1 MLTRNEIID
10 WLQAEDA
17 TELFREADN
26 LRQQQA
32 GDPVFFRGIIEF
44 SNYCA
49 GKCAY
54 CGISA
59 LNQKAQRYRM
69 PVEEVVELALKID
82 AMGIN
87 TVVLQSGEDPH
98 FSTPEM
104 LQVITGIRKHSNM
117 AMTLSMGELPDG
129 DYQRLHDAGADR
141 YLMRFETSDPDLFAE
156 LHDGHHLATRLEHI
170 EQIRAAGFQL
180 GSGFLIGL
188 PGQTLPMLADDILLT
203 ARLQP
208 PMIGVGP
215 FISHPETPLRNS
227 GEGDLELALRVVAL
241 LRLTNPTAHIP
252 GTTALDALAPNA
264 REQALQ
270 AGANIVMPNFTP
282 SGYREHYFLYP
293 GKPLAS
299 AVAVESYTSMKER
312 ILALNRPIGEGR
324 GDAISLTPAV

>member
-1 MLTRNEIID
+1 MLTRNEIIG
-10 WLQAEDA
+10 WLEAEDPA
-17 TELFREADN
+17 ELYQQADH
-26 LRQQQA
+26 LRQQQV
-32 GDPVFFRGIIEF
+32 GDAVFFRGIIEF
-44 SNYCA
+44 SNHCSER
-49 GKCAY
+49 CAY

-59 LNQKAQRYRM
+59 LNHKVQRYRM

-82 AMGIN
+82 AMGIH

-98 FSTPEM
+98 FSTAEM
-104 LQVITGIRKHSNM
+104 LEVIAGIRAHTTM
-117 AMTLSMGELPDG
+117 AITLSMGELPEG
-129 DYQRLHDAGADR
+129 EFRELRKAGADR

-156 LHDGHHLATRLEHI
+156 LHNGHQLTTRLEQI
-170 EQIRAAGFQL
+170 ERIRAAGFQL

-188 PGQTLPMLADDILLT
+188 PGQSLSMLADDILLT

-215 FISHPETPLRNS
+215 FIAHPETPLVNS
-227 GEGDLELALRVVAL
+227 GAGNLELALRVVAL

-282 SGYREHYFLYP
+282 AGYREHYFLYP

-299 AVAVESYTSMKER
+299 AVAVESYAAMKER
-312 ILALNRPIGEGR
+312 VSAINRSIGEGR
-324 GDAISLTPAV
+324 GDALPL

>member
-17 TELFREADN
+17 TELFRKADHS
-26 LRQQQA
+26 RQQQT
-32 GDPVFFRGIIEF
+32 GDAVFFRGIIEF
-44 SNYCA
+44 SNYCSD
-49 GKCAY
+49 KCAY

-59 LNQKAQRYRM
+59 LNHKVQRYRM
-69 PVEEVVELALKID
+69 PVEEVIELALKID

-98 FSTPEM
+98 FSTSEM
-104 LQVITGIRKHSNM
+104 LEVIAGIRAQSEM
-117 AMTLSMGELPDG
+117 AITLSMGELPDG
-129 DYQRLHDAGADR
+129 DYLKLCEAGADR
-141 YLMRFETSDPDLFAE
+141 YLMRFETSEPDLFAE
-156 LHDGHHLATRLEHI
+156 LHNGHQLSTRLEQI

-180 GSGFLIGL
+180 GTGFLIGL
-188 PGQTLPMLADDILLT
+188 PGQSLPMLADDILLT

-215 FISHPETPLRNS
+215 FIAHPETPLRDS
-227 GEGDLELALRVVAL
+227 SEGDLELALRMVAL

-252 GTTALDALAPNA
+252 GTTALDALAPDA
-264 REQALQ
+264 REQALK

-299 AVAVESYTSMKER
+299 AVAVESYEAMKKR
-312 ILALNRPIGEGR
+312 ILALGRPIGEGR
-324 GDAISLTPAV
+324 GDALEQTS